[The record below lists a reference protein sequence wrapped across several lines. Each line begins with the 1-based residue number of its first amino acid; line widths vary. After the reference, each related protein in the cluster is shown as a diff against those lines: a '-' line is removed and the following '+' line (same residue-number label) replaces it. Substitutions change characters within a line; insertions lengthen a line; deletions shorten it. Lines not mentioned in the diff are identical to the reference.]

1 MSFEAASYFTLN
13 AIQLAKHF
21 ISQNDG
27 SEIVLVGK
35 VNESGQVYEL
45 KRAAMGNSSSVAAVI
60 NAASPGEVLIHNH
73 PNGDVRPS
81 HADIEVGV
89 RRWKKG
95 RLIYH

>member
-1 MSFEAASYFTLN
+1 MRGFFVTVLPLNYKMSFEAASYFTLN

-45 KRAAMGNSSSVAAVI
+45 KRAAMGNSSS
-60 NAASPGEVLIHNH
+60 
-73 PNGDVRPS
+73 
-81 HADIEVGV
+81 
-89 RRWKKG
+89 
-95 RLIYH
+95 